1 MPSSA
6 FEWFTE
12 LVKGGG
18 GGGVVFFF
26 FSQIGDHPENSLA
39 I

>member
-12 LVKGGG
+12 LVKGP
-18 GGGVVFFF
+18 GGVD
-26 FSQIGDHPENSLA
+26 GDFCYVAKVA
-39 I
+39 IIQKTV

>member
-18 GGGVVFFF
+18 GGCDFCYVAKV
-26 FSQIGDHPENSLA
+26 A
-39 I
+39 IIQKIV